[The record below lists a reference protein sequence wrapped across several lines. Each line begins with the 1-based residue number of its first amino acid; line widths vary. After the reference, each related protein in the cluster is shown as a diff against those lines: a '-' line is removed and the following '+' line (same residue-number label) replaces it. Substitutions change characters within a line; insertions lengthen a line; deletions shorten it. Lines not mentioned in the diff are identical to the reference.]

1 MAKLTSLLFLDDLGS
16 GLKGT
21 DSRLLLL
28 ATSTEEFLVVE
39 SSTIGMLFFAEEELF
54 LVVDAV
60 DAVAGDLLEP
70 LVDEGATADVFLDFP
85 TSGDGERNIGGI
97 KQWMITDTVITTLTL
112 GNLVLLWLFLLFCV
126 AVD

>member
-1 MAKLTSLLFLDDLGS
+1 MAKLTSLLLLDDLGG

-28 ATSTEEFLVVE
+28 ATSTEEFLVAE

-70 LVDEGATADVFLDFP
+70 LVDEGATAVVFLDFP
-85 TSGDGERNIGGI
+85 TSGEQKRRIGE
-97 KQWMITDTVITTLTL
+97 ITMDNYSRYWRGRATALSLSQV
-112 GNLVLLWLFLLFCV
+112 VPVFLK
-126 AVD
+126 

>member
-1 MAKLTSLLFLDDLGS
+1 MAKLTSLLLLDDLGG

-28 ATSTEEFLVVE
+28 ATSTEEFLVAE
-39 SSTIGMLFFAEEELF
+39 SSTIGMLFFAEELF

-60 DAVAGDLLEP
+60 VVALAGDLWEP

-97 KQWMITDTVITTLTL
+97 KQLQTP
-112 GNLVLLWLFLLFCV
+112 
-126 AVD
+126 

>member
-1 MAKLTSLLFLDDLGS
+1 MFLDDLGG

-28 ATSTEEFLVVE
+28 ATSTEEFLVAE
-39 SSTIGMLFFAEEELF
+39 SSTIGMLFFAEDVF
-54 LVVDAV
+54 LEVDAV
-60 DAVAGDLLEP
+60 AVALAGDLLEP

-85 TSGDGERNIGGI
+85 TSADQERKIGKI
-97 KQWMITDTVITTLTL
+97 PAMDEITDTVITTLTL
-112 GNLVLLWLFLLFCV
+112 GNLVLLWLFLLFCCV

>member
-1 MAKLTSLLFLDDLGS
+1 MAKLTSLLLLDDLGS

-28 ATSTEEFLVVE
+28 ATSTEEFLVAE

-54 LVVDAV
+54 LVV

-70 LVDEGATADVFLDFP
+70 LVDEGATADVFLEFP
-85 TSGDGERNIGGI
+85 TSGEQERKYKKAMDN
-97 KQWMITDTVITTLTL
+97 
-112 GNLVLLWLFLLFCV
+112 CR
-126 AVD
+126 